1 MSKRRISQQ
10 QLSRIQG
17 RQKKYQTDTNSELNT
32 GLVIA
37 RFGKHVLIETENNV
51 VIRCAIRSNIE
62 SLTAGDRVM
71 WQTDSHQ
78 HGIVMSCLPRQ
89 SVLNRMNE
97 QGVSRAIA
105 ANLTQVI
112 IVVAPNPTISWTLL
126 DSYLVMAETL
136 NLSACIVLN
145 KTDLDCELIKNILQS
160 DYSHL
165 GYPIILI
172 NREAKEVTELNQHLQ
187 NNVNVFVGQSGVGKS
202 SLINLLLPNEKSEI
216 KTAAVSES
224 SNLGCHTTRN
234 ARLYH
239 LPEGGALIDSPGV
252 REFSLHNLSAV
263 NIAEGYCE
271 FRPYLGQCKFRN
283 CEHITSPGC
292 AILEAVKNTAISR
305 RRYENYVKI
314 NTQS

>member
-1 MSKRRISQQ
+1 M
-10 QLSRIQG
+10 
-17 RQKKYQTDTNSELNT
+17 
-32 GLVIA
+32 
-37 RFGKHVLIETENNV
+37 
-51 VIRCAIRSNIE
+51 
-62 SLTAGDRVM
+62 
-71 WQTDSHQ
+71 
-78 HGIVMSCLPRQ
+78 
-89 SVLNRMNE
+89 
-97 QGVSRAIA
+97 
-105 ANLTQVI
+105 
-112 IVVAPNPTISWTLL
+112 
-126 DSYLVMAETL
+126 
-136 NLSACIVLN
+136 
-145 KTDLDCELIKNILQS
+145 
-160 DYSHL
+160 
-165 GYPIILI
+165 
-172 NREAKEVTELNQHLQ
+172 
-187 NNVNVFVGQSGVGKS
+187 GQSGVGKS